1 MLFMNK
7 LFFAV
12 LPLVLLA
19 QTPSHISIRL
29 LQDQR
34 VINSPELLRYLN
46 SAEARERELALLAIA
61 NIQDTSAFH
70 HVVLRL
76 NDSSSAVRKMAAFAL
91 GMLSR
96 REGASALFQ
105 RLAIEKD
112 ELCKAEML
120 NAIGMCGSAD
130 DLDALI
136 LRTQR
141 ELYAAR
147 FHVLN
152 AIRRFA
158 VRRIKTESVYSFLV
172 TALKDS
178 EMVEAAIYS
187 LMRYNDSVIVKL
199 YSGEILPLLHHQS
212 PFVRM
217 WSVSIFSNSLDEKIH
232 RALLKVASADSDW
245 RVRVNALRALRTIQS
260 DDINESMFSLLRDKN
275 EHVALTA
282 LSTIE
287 AIITRN
293 AHFADSAKCLAI
305 VNSQEYSPAIKE
317 EMKKIIAVKMK
328 DRALSFI
335 GSWTSDNPYITA
347 QRIRAVGETKSLTV
361 MTALK
366 QELSQTKH
374 SVVAIAAIEALR
386 TIVYNSTDS
395 LKSEFLQTILEQ
407 FSRKDPGVAYTI
419 AGVFQD
425 TVFSKEMRRR
435 YLPLLVS
442 EYLSM
447 NVRHDLEPM
456 IELLNV
462 FAELA
467 DSSALPAVEKT
478 LTEREKG
485 IRSAAEKAY
494 TVITGKNVPYR
505 SIKTTDIDKPFYT
518 FEDLKL
524 LSQYSGAD
532 VITTK
537 GTIRIMFAKEAAP
550 LTVLNFILLAQK
562 KFYDGLSFHRVV
574 SNFVIQGG
582 DPFGNGSGGPNYTIR
597 TEVHPNATYSAGA
610 VGMAS
615 AGKDTEGSQWFV
627 THCPTPHLDFRY
639 TVFGY
644 TKDNDVVSRIMVGDR
659 ITEVV
664 LF

>member
-1 MLFMNK
+1 MHK
-7 LFFAV
+7 LFLVF
-12 LPLVLLA
+12 LPILLLA
-19 QTPSHISIRL
+19 QTSSNFSIRI

-34 VINSPELLRYLN
+34 VKNSPELLRYLN
-46 SAEARERELALLAIA
+46 SNEARERELALLAIA
-61 NIQDTSAFH
+61 NSQDSLVFH

-76 NDSSSAVRKMAAFAL
+76 NDSSSAVRTMAAFAL
-91 GMLSR
+91 GMLGK
-96 REGASALFQ
+96 REGVSALFQ
-105 RLAIEKD
+105 RLSIERN
-112 ELCKAEML
+112 ERCIAEML

-130 DLDALI
+130 DLDSLI
-136 LRTQR
+136 SYVQTERP
-141 ELYAAR
+141 AIR
-147 FHVLN
+147 FHVMN

-158 VRRIKTESVYSFLV
+158 VRRIKTELVYSFLV
-172 TALKDS
+172 TALNDNQ
-178 EMVEAAIYS
+178 MVEPAVYS
-187 LMRYNDSVIVKL
+187 LMRYNDSLIVKL
-199 YSGEILPLLHHQS
+199 YSGEILPLLYHQS

-217 WSVSIFSNSLDEKIH
+217 WSASIFSNSLDEKIH

-245 RVRVNALRALRTIQS
+245 RVRVNALRALRTIHS
-260 DDINESMFSLLRDKN
+260 DDIKENMFSLLRDRN

-305 VNSQEYSPAIKE
+305 LNSQEYSPAIKE

-328 DRALSFI
+328 DRAFPFI

-347 QRIRAVGETKSLTV
+347 QRIRAVGETQSLTV
-361 MTALK
+361 LTALE
-366 QELSQTKH
+366 QELKQTKH
-374 SVVAIAAIEALR
+374 SVVAIAAIEAFR
-386 TIVYNSTDS
+386 SIVQTRDDS
-395 LKSEFLQTILEQ
+395 LKNKFLQIILFQ
-407 FSRKDPGVAYTI
+407 FAKKDPGIAYTI

-425 TVFSKEMRRR
+425 SMFSREMRRR
-435 YLPLLVS
+435 YLPTLVS

-447 NVRHDLEPM
+447 NVARDLEPM

-462 FAELA
+462 FTELA
-467 DSSALPAVEKT
+467 DSSALPAVEKG
-478 LTEREKG
+478 LAEREKG

-494 TVITGKNVPYR
+494 TVITGRNVPNR
-505 SIKTTDIDKPFYT
+505 FIKTTDTDKPFYT

-537 GTIRIMFAKEAAP
+537 GTIRIMFEKEAAP

-582 DPFGNGSGGPNYTIR
+582 DPFGNGSGGPNYAIR

-644 TKDNDVVSRIMVGDR
+644 TKDSDVVSRIMVGDK